1 MIISNPQLR
10 GSYHYDRN
18 AYIAS
23 NEPAIFHCNHY
34 NCFLQAVLLDTLDYI
49 PEVEAVLMDCAQE
62 ISYHQ
67 FNQFFS
73 TEFLKPKER
82 KKIVEEYF
90 RFAGFGLI
98 ELNEVNQT
106 GGVVTTESDHYGI
119 SWKSKFGISRKP
131 VSYFTAG
138 FLTGAIEAV
147 YGASLGTYFTTQ
159 QSCIAKGDKKSLF
172 RISKRNTKRIL
183 VPSQGEGRY
192 TTYAQNQPDGTGV
205 DYSSVREALTLMP
218 IEGNETNGL
227 IEAFGV
233 LLTRHYANYYCNI
246 SYSFLNLYEKKMGL
260 KGKQLAT
267 KLLTEAGH
275 ICAFNTFGG
284 IMQSNEWNG
293 LIKPMLKSNDD
304 WIHGIVAVVNAFGWG
319 FWEIDEFVPNE
330 ILRLKISSGYEANS
344 FMARFGKSNDPVSF
358 LATGGTA
365 GLMNLIYVLDLPK
378 KVPVTLDE
386 NQYKKIHSHAGF
398 FSAKQLKCRA
408 MGDDYDL
415 IEARRT

>member
-1 MIISNPQLR
+1 MTFSNPQLR

-67 FNQFFS
+67 FSQFFS
-73 TEFLKPKER
+73 IEILKPKER
-82 KKIVEEYF
+82 KKIIEDYF
-90 RFAGFGLI
+90 RFAGFGLVD
-98 ELNEVNQT
+98 LGEVNQN
-106 GGVVTTESDHYGI
+106 GGVVITDSDHYGI
-119 SWKSKFGISRKP
+119 SWKGKFGISKKP
-131 VSYFTAG
+131 VSYFTSG
-138 FLTGAIEAV
+138 FLAGAVEAI

-159 QSCIAKGDKKSLF
+159 QSCISKGDRNSLF
-172 RISKRNTKRIL
+172 RISKRNSKRIL

-205 DYSSVREALTLMP
+205 DYSSIREALTLMP
-218 IEGNETNGL
+218 IEGSPTNGL
-227 IEAFGV
+227 IDAFGV

-260 KGKQLAT
+260 KGKEIAT

-293 LIKPMLKSNDD
+293 LIKPMLKSGDD

-319 FWEIDEFVPNE
+319 FWEIDEFIPNE
-330 ILRLKISSGYEANS
+330 RLRLKISSGYEANS
-344 FMARFGKSNDPVSF
+344 FLARFGKSLDPVSF
-358 LATGGTA
+358 LATGGAA

-386 NQYKKIHSHAGF
+386 EQYKIIHSNTGF
-398 FSAKQLKCRA
+398 FTAKQLKCRA
-408 MGDDYDL
+408 MGDDFDL
-415 IEARRT
+415 IEAKRT